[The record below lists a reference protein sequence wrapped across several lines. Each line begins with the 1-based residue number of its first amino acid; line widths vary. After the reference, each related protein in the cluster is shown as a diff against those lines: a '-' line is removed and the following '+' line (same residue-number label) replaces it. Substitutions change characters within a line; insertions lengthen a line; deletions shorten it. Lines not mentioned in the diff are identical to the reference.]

1 MNQSDVMSRLAEL
14 VRGRRVYLVVAA
26 VALVVYLGA
35 LANQFAMDDLPL
47 VVRNPLVQSVSG
59 MWQAFAAPF
68 WPPDFGGHMYRPLA
82 LATWALD
89 QRVDGA
95 RWFHLVNLL
104 WHAAACVAVA
114 ALTRRFA
121 DDRAALVA
129 GLLFAVHPV
138 HVEAVANV
146 TGRTELMAA
155 LFVVL
160 GVYAALARGSVA
172 WSAAAWILALLS
184 KENAAVLP
192 ALVVWGWIL
201 GLGRP
206 PRRRMLAFAASWLV
220 IGAAYAGVRW
230 HVLAPYAG
238 FQSVAPVFI
247 DQSPIAIRFTAV
259 AALADV
265 ARLVV
270 FPLTLRVDYSPDERT
285 LVGSPADARFLA
297 GFACL
302 LIWCALLVLTWRRG
316 RRPEAFGLGWIG
328 IAFLPVANL
337 VFPAGFLLAERTLYL
352 PSIGLALA
360 AGAWLVRWQ
369 RRWRLATTTLVLAG
383 ALRTALRVP
392 VWRDNTTVT
401 LSILEDSPRSYVGPK
416 RVAAV
421 YLNLHQPDKALAA
434 ARQAAQINGRDPAIF
449 VTGAVAAYAA
459 GKPATAD
466 SLLSRMEALCPAC
479 QGYYRQEAVT
489 AREHGYLT
497 AADSLAA
504 RAARGRKRP

>member
-1 MNQSDVMSRLAEL
+1 MALLAERL
-14 VRGRRVYLVVAA
+14 SGRRLYLVVGA

-35 LANQFAMDDLPL
+35 LGNRFAMDDLPL

-82 LATWALD
+82 VATWALD

-121 DDRAALVA
+121 DDRSALVA

-146 TGRTELMAA
+146 AGRTELMAA

-160 GVYAALARGSVA
+160 GVYAALARGSLA

-192 ALVVWGWIL
+192 ALVVYGWAL

-206 PRRRMLAFAASWLV
+206 TRRRMLAFGATWLV
-220 IGAAYAGVRW
+220 IGLGYAALRW
-230 HVLAPYAG
+230 NVLEPYAR
-238 FQSVAPVFI
+238 FQSVAPTFLG
-247 DQSPIAIRFTAV
+247 QTPLSIRLTSV
-259 AALADV
+259 GELADV
-265 ARLVV
+265 ARLLV

-285 LVGSPADARFLA
+285 LVASLFDPTLLA
-297 GFACL
+297 GVVCFVIWATL
-302 LIWCALLVLTWRRG
+302 LALAWRRG
-316 RRPEAFGLGWIG
+316 RRLEAFGLGWIG
-328 IAFLPVANL
+328 IAFLPVANI
-337 VFPAGFLLAERTLYL
+337 VFPAGFVLAERTLYL
-352 PSIGLALA
+352 PS
-360 AGAWLVRWQ
+360 AG
-369 RRWRLATTTLVLAG
+369 LVLAG
-383 ALRTALRVP
+383 GSWLARWPSRWRLVPATLVLLGAARTALRVP
-392 VWRDNTTVT
+392 VWHDNTTVT

-416 RVAAV
+416 RMTAV
-421 YLNLHQPDKALAA
+421 YLDLHQPDRALDA
-434 ARQAAQINGRDPAIF
+434 ARQAAAIYGRDPTIYT
-449 VTGAVAAYAA
+449 TGAVAAFAA
-459 GKPATAD
+459 GRPAAAD
-466 SLLSRMEALCPAC
+466 SMLTALEGLCRRC
-479 QGYYRQEAVT
+479 LGYYRQEAAT
-489 AREHGYLT
+489 ARGRGYAA
-497 AADSLAA
+497 AADSLEA
-504 RAARGRKRP
+504 RARALSAP